1 MNAIFQAKKM
11 YEARG
16 LNFEQD
22 LGHYLTQGIVVSQPD
37 RFLMAKPVRKEIGE
51 KDWHPETPDCWHVH
65 IAIGKGCLRW
75 FFEQAP
81 FFLPFVS
88 FSRSKCRDGGKMLRV
103 YPTEK
108 LKRIA

>member
-11 YEARG
+11 YEDKG

-22 LGHYLTQGIVVSQPD
+22 LGYYLTQGVVVSEHD

-51 KDWHPETPDCWHVH
+51 KDWHPEKPDCWHVH
-65 IAIGKGCLRW
+65 VAVGKGYLKW

-81 FFLPFVS
+81 FHLPFIS
-88 FSRSKCRDGGKMLRV
+88 FSRFKSRDDGRMEHV
-103 YPTEK
+103 YPIERF
-108 LKRIA
+108 KRFA